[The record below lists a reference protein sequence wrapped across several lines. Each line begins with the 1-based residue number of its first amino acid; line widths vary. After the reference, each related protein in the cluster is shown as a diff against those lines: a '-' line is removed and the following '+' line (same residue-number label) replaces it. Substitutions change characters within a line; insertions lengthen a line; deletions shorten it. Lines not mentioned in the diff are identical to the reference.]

1 MAFNYEMKYHTYE
14 AALSK
19 VKELLMLEDVENGLF
34 YLDKAISLSQELA
47 NNSEVIEFKNRFI
60 TENRNIIKENILN
73 ITVETEKNKAS
84 DSPYKNIPYNDFLKM
99 CDESF

>member
-1 MAFNYEMKYHTYE
+1 MAFNYEMKYQTYE

-60 TENRNIIKENILN
+60 TENRKLIQIKKNLK
-73 ITVETEKNKAS
+73 EKGINPFEKGNC
-84 DSPYKNIPYNDFLKM
+84 K
-99 CDESF
+99 E